1 MALSEIFWR
10 IARIALEARDGIFE
24 SVTCVSDL
32 IIVIPLYIYFQAAM
46 ASLNLENCLSIP
58 DDYEGYS
65 KNLFNI
71 PKHYESCVG
80 NVMIPAGMIQV
91 KQDDSSA

>member
-1 MALSEIFWR
+1 
-10 IARIALEARDGIFE
+10 
-24 SVTCVSDL
+24 
-32 IIVIPLYIYFQAAM
+32 M
-46 ASLNLENCLSIP
+46 ASLNLDNCLSIP

-71 PKHYESCVG
+71 PKHYEACVG

-91 KQDDSSA
+91 IHKL